1 MSLTIPR
8 GHSITT
14 QYDSIAFSKLVKSY
28 MMPPPT
34 TVKRAKRAYRATLIT
49 GSMGSGKTT
58 FVKAKLGEIVAE
70 LLEQGVDEREVCYI
84 YAQESK
90 MERII
95 EVAKDLDLSKC
106 LYLYIFNDDA
116 AVPAHGRRAMS
127 EENVNESKQYVMIR
141 HRLYDLGFSGY
152 LHVVHATQVYYLI
165 DVSFRRTAGLKLFKD
180 YPDEPNDF
188 KIIGRMLGK
197 AGLEAL
203 FRLSLKLYVSNDPAQ
218 MWEAVH
224 EAVSMFKKY
233 RSLVRARPN
242 NIIDEVSIQ
251 KVEVVNREHATNNSI
266 EVSRVAVH
274 VLKRILSRANIESRG
289 ANVVITFPNNTRL
302 WLRKHYLESLGIRF
316 SHIGY
321 TGGSQYE

>member
-1 MSLTIPR
+1 MSFTVPR

-14 QYDSIAFSKLVKSY
+14 QYDSVAFSKLVKSY
-28 MMPPPT
+28 MMPPPA
-34 TVKRAKRAYRATLIT
+34 TVRKAKRAYRATLIT

-84 YAQESK
+84 YAQESS
-90 MERII
+90 MEKII
-95 EVAKDLDLSKC
+95 EAAKDLDLSKC

-127 EENVNESKQYVMIR
+127 EENVEESKLYVMIR
-141 HRLYDLGFSGY
+141 HRLYDLGFSNY

-233 RSLVRARPN
+233 RSLVKARPN
-242 NIIDEVSIQ
+242 DVIDRASIQ
-251 KVEVVNREHATNNSI
+251 RAEVIAGRGHAEGTNNI
-266 EVSRVAVH
+266 DHAA
-274 VLKRILSRANIESRG
+274 LLYILRRLLSKAEIMSRG
-289 ANVVITFPNNTRL
+289 ADVVVRFPSGTRI
-302 WLRKHYLESLGIRF
+302 WLRKHYLESLGIQF
-316 SHIGY
+316 K
-321 TGGSQYE
+321 